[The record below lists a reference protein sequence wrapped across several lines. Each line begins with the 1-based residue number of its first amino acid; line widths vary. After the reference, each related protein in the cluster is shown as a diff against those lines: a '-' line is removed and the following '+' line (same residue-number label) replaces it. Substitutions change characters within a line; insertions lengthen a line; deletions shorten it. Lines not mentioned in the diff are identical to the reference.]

1 MYEEFQIVALKY
13 VYFRIL
19 KECDYDAKVF
29 RKMLA
34 ELGAV
39 AAVKTLL
46 RFDKVQSGL
55 RGLSRLGRLDLSAEH
70 LVIQPHWKGLFS
82 DQEREIATPAGQLRG
97 HRKNFQTC
105 DCLEGVCVFELPIT
119 DL

>member
-1 MYEEFQIVALKY
+1 MYEEFQIVALKD

-34 ELGAV
+34 ELAAV
-39 AAVKTLL
+39 AAVKSLL

-55 RGLSRLGRLDLSAEH
+55 RGLSRLGRLDLSVEH
-70 LVIQPHWKGLFS
+70 LVIQPHWKSLFS
-82 DQEREIATPAGQLRG
+82 DQEREIASAGWPAPRASEKFPTL
-97 HRKNFQTC
+97 
-105 DCLEGVCVFELPIT
+105 
-119 DL
+119 